1 MIKSLFTVL
10 LVFCFASCATI
21 DDGKDFSAISIGMSK
36 AEVLAIKGKPYETSA
51 SGGTEYFIYA
61 TYLINGN
68 GKNVTDK
75 YFVRFVR
82 GKVDSYGRVGDFDS
96 TKDPTLRLINENR
109 R

>member
-1 MIKSLFTVL
+1 MKTSILILSLIV
-10 LVFCFASCATI
+10 FASCATI
-21 DDGKDFSAISIGMSK
+21 DGGKDFSAISIGMSK
-36 AEVLAIKGKPYETSA
+36 AEVLAVKGKPYETSA

-68 GKNVTDK
+68 GKNVTDT

-96 TKDPTLRLINENR
+96 TKDL
-109 R
+109 